1 MVSRQGRWYRPLS
14 INRYNGGTN
23 NTDSNLSVNG
33 FDKGGSG
40 FVYFTPFPCWEA
52 NQHCQGGDKEV
63 LHFCQ
68 PEITWEPTGV
78 IWDLFCSVISQ
89 KFGYLA
95 WRVRG
100 FLCNWWQW
108 WNVSGPFSAS
118 QSIRSDA
125 TFDIFISL
133 PIVFVFKLLL
143 YLLYIVFV
151 FVAWCICLVH
161 HAPPRSGGRAKC
173 SVVEALVGT
182 RGGILLTTH
191 LLSSSLSPH
200 SCLVR
205 RQNQRWSPCAG
216 RQVISQ
222 PGTTLDLTMHEIR
235 MFHSQ

>member
-1 MVSRQGRWYRPLS
+1 MLGSKPTLSRWRQRGSPFLS
-14 INRYNGGTN
+14 TWDNVRTHRSYLGLVFQRKIPKVWASCVHAGAKMGG
-23 NTDSNLSVNG
+23 
-33 FDKGGSG
+33 
-40 FVYFTPFPCWEA
+40 
-52 NQHCQGGDKEV
+52 Q
-63 LHFCQ
+63 
-68 PEITWEPTGV
+68 
-78 IWDLFCSVISQ
+78 
-89 KFGYLA
+89 
-95 WRVRG
+95 
-100 FLCNWWQW
+100 
-108 WNVSGPFSAS
+108 
-118 QSIRSDA
+118 
-125 TFDIFISL
+125 L

-222 PGTTLDLTMHEIR
+222 PGTTLDFTMHVIR
-235 MFHSQ
+235 MFLLQ